1 MGIMKPIWHP
11 APHWYMV
18 RRIRYFP
25 LCPPCA
31 ESSISLWM
39 IRKLY
44 QNPFVHNPRRLADVG
59 KFCDV
64 YNSYS
69 LGLTSYF
76 STEGTHQ
83 ILDERNAIYGKPLLS
98 HEIGIHGTWI
108 DLALEERYKGTRI
121 GDTELFSSVRRHL
134 ADKGIL
140 DRSNLYYRNSC
151 AWQQILRI

>member
-1 MGIMKPIWHP
+1 MLSERLFTISIFYVIIYHRPLQDGDYEAHLASCAALVHGETDSLFSSMSAMRGIE
-11 APHWYMV
+11 
-18 RRIRYFP
+18 YFFVDDT
-25 LCPPCA
+25 
-31 ESSISLWM
+31 EIISE
-39 IRKLY
+39 
-44 QNPFVHNPRRLADVG
+44 PFVHNPRRLADVG

-108 DLALEERYKGTRI
+108 DLALEERYK
-121 GDTELFSSVRRHL
+121 EF
-134 ADKGIL
+134 
-140 DRSNLYYRNSC
+140 RS
-151 AWQQILRI
+151 